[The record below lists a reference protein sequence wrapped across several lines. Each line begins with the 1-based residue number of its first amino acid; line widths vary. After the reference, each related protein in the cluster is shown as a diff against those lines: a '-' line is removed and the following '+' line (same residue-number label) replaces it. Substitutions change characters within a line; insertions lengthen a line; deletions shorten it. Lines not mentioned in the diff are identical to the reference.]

1 MLGVGGEPVGTM
13 QRVRPGGRTRRAT
26 KLLLLLFGFLF
37 FHRRNDDGGTG
48 FSWSAFWSRST
59 RRSRWTRCRGRRR
72 HRNRNRLNHRLLCF
86 LLCPLASVQSNR
98 GRNDCCGH
106 QPASHVDPFLLWVGR
121 ILEHDLYL
129 PAVKLIC
136 GSDKRKT
143 RKTDMNRFI
152 LCTALCL
159 LTSSALAAEIPDTVF
174 IEEMTWTEVR
184 DAIKAGKT
192 TIIFPTGG
200 TEQNGPHM
208 VLGKHN
214 FIVKHAAEQIARRL
228 GNALVAPVLAY
239 VPEGSIDPPRG
250 HMQYP
255 GTISLPDDVFIKVTE
270 YATRSFRANGFKDIV
285 LIGDSGENQKGL
297 QSAANSLNKE
307 WSKTNVRVHFVPEY
321 YKESPFREW
330 LQGQGEKREDIGTH
344 AGTSTHHS

>member
-1 MLGVGGEPVGTM
+1 
-13 QRVRPGGRTRRAT
+13 
-26 KLLLLLFGFLF
+26 
-37 FHRRNDDGGTG
+37 
-48 FSWSAFWSRST
+48 
-59 RRSRWTRCRGRRR
+59 
-72 HRNRNRLNHRLLCF
+72 
-86 LLCPLASVQSNR
+86 
-98 GRNDCCGH
+98 
-106 QPASHVDPFLLWVGR
+106 
-121 ILEHDLYL
+121 
-129 PAVKLIC
+129 
-136 GSDKRKT
+136 
-143 RKTDMNRFI
+143 MNRVI

-174 IEEMTWTEVR
+174 IEELTWTEVR

-239 VPEGSIDPPRG
+239 VPEGGIDPPSG
-250 HMQYP
+250 HMLYP

-270 YATRSFRANGFKDIV
+270 YAARSFRANGFKDIV

-297 QSAANSLNKE
+297 QSVANSLNKE

-321 YKESPFREW
+321 YKESAFREW

-344 AGTSTHHS
+344 AGIVDTSQLMAVNPKGIRSDKLAAGGDRNATGATGNPARASVAYGKKGLEMKIEAAVAQIRKLIAAKGGS